1 LQQFWPGYLIAAHD
15 LAMARFKP
23 VWHGV
28 TIPDYDRRAILDGDV
43 PIVQDKSA
51 AKKEAQSAGF
61 TQVHVSG
68 LPPDCEDD
76 AVEAK
81 IRQVLSDSCQRSEEI
96 AAAAAAAAEA
106 QRDTGAED
114 GDASAPPEASPTP
127 SGPGAEDGDAS
138 SPPEASPTPSEP
150 EWAIDSGEAP
160 NDVGSNFRAALLTM
174 TCSVVR
180 NKDTLECKGYCFV
193 GFETLLAAEE
203 AVWILNEHG
212 VEVAGGEVKAQL
224 SQPKD
229 AKIKQ
234 PKTKPEPE
242 LHDLRIRRQRY
253 AAISKRAMYGHLT
266 QSSGNDEGGTAN
278 LKRNQAGRISGV
290 AGTRTGKL
298 AEYEDSKCS
307 SRSGFTA

>member
-1 LQQFWPGYLIAAHD
+1 LQQFWLGYLIAAHD
-15 LAMARFKP
+15 LAMARFRP

-28 TIPDYDRRAILDGDV
+28 TIPDYERRAILDGDV

-81 IRQVLSDSCQRSEEI
+81 VRQVLSDSCQRSEEI

-127 SGPGAEDGDAS
+127 S
-138 SPPEASPTPSEP
+138 EP

-160 NDVGSNFRAALLTM
+160 KDVGSNFRAALLTM

-266 QSSGNDEGGTAN
+266 QSSGNDEGGAAN

-307 SRSGFTA
+307 SRSGFRA